1 VQPQQPNPSNQT
13 SFMIPTFDQ
22 FLRPILAL
30 AAQGQVTRRGIQPL
44 LAEQFKLTEEELLLR
59 VPSGSSTLLANRS
72 GWAMTFLTKAG
83 LITKVSPKTYSATP
97 AGHEM
102 LKAYPSEISE
112 DALKELPG
120 WEDAWEAGR
129 QRRRDRKK
137 QPHQEALTNTTP
149 EDAIGAGIKSLK
161 DDLRYRLL
169 AAILDQPPDFFER
182 LVLQVLKAMGY
193 GADDDDA
200 LRHVG
205 QSGDEGIDGRI
216 NQDPLGL
223 DQICVQAKR
232 YAVDRPVD
240 RVAIQA
246 FIGSLAGHG
255 VTKGIF
261 ITTSYFKGT
270 AEEFVTRGSPTKI
283 VLVDGEQLIDLMLR
297 HRIGTRVKE
306 TYEVFE
312 IDQNYFDEE
321 SESF

>member
-1 VQPQQPNPSNQT
+1 
-13 SFMIPTFDQ
+13 MIPTFDQ
-22 FLRPILAL
+22 FLRPILAR
-30 AAQGQVTRRGIQPL
+30 AAKGPITRRTIQPL
-44 LAEQFKLTEEELLLR
+44 LTEQFKLTEAEVLQR
-59 VPSGSSTLLANRS
+59 VPSGSATLLANRS

-83 LITKVSPKTYSATP
+83 LIQKVSPKTYSASP
-97 AGHEM
+97 AGLEI
-102 LKAYPSEISE
+102 LKSHPSEITE
-112 DALKELPG
+112 ADLKQLPG
-120 WEDAWEAGR
+120 WEEAWEAGR
-129 QRRRDRKK
+129 QRRRERRK
-137 QPHQEALTNTTP
+137 QPSQEVLSTATP

-161 DDLRYRLL
+161 DDLRSRLL

-193 GADDDDA
+193 GAEDEDA
-200 LRHVG
+200 LSHVG
-205 QSGDEGIDGRI
+205 KSGDEGIDGRI

-255 VTKGIF
+255 VSKGIF

-270 AEEFVTRGSPTKI
+270 AEEFVTRGSSTKI

-321 SESF
+321 S

>member
-1 VQPQQPNPSNQT
+1 
-13 SFMIPTFDQ
+13 MIPTFDQ

-30 AAQGQVTRRGIQPL
+30 AALGQVTRRSIQPL
-44 LAEQFKLTEEELLLR
+44 LADQFKLTEVDLLLR

-83 LITKVSPKTYSATP
+83 LILKVSPKTYSATDV
-97 AGHEM
+97 GRRM
-102 LKAYPSEISE
+102 LKSHASGITEA
-112 DALKELPG
+112 DLKELPG

-129 QRRRDRKK
+129 QRRRERKK
-137 QPHQEALTNTTP
+137 QPEQESLSNATP

-161 DDLRYRLL
+161 DDLRSRLL
-169 AAILDQPPDFFER
+169 MAILDQPPDFFER
-182 LVLQVLKAMGY
+182 VVLQVLKAMGY
-193 GADDDDA
+193 GSDADDA

-205 QSGDEGIDGRI
+205 KSGDEGIDGRI

-321 SESF
+321 SGPF

>member
-1 VQPQQPNPSNQT
+1 
-13 SFMIPTFDQ
+13 MIPTFDH

-30 AAQGQVTRRGIQPL
+30 AAEGSITRRSIQPL
-44 LAEQFKLTEEELLLR
+44 LAEQFKLTEAEVAQR
-59 VPSGSSTLLANRS
+59 FPSGSSTILANRS

-83 LITKVSPKTYSATP
+83 LIQKVSPKTYLATP
-97 AGHEM
+97 AGQEI
-102 LKAYPSEISE
+102 LKSHLAEITE
-112 DALKELPG
+112 ADLKQLPG
-120 WEDAWEAGR
+120 WEEAWEAGR
-129 QRRRDRKK
+129 QRRRERKK
-137 QPHQEALTNTTP
+137 QQPSQEVLSTATP
-149 EDAIGAGIKSLK
+149 EDAIGAGIRSLK
-161 DDLRYRLL
+161 DDLRSRLL

-193 GADDDDA
+193 GADEADA
-200 LRHVG
+200 LSHVG
-205 QSGDEGIDGRI
+205 KSGDEGIDGRI

-270 AEEFVTRGSPTKI
+270 AEEFVTRGSSTKI

-321 SESF
+321 G

>member
-1 VQPQQPNPSNQT
+1 
-13 SFMIPTFDQ
+13 MIPTFDQ

-30 AAQGQVTRRGIQPL
+30 AALGQVTRRSIQPL
-44 LAEQFKLTEEELLLR
+44 LAEQFKLTGADLLLR
-59 VPSGSSTLLANRS
+59 IPSGSSTILANRS

-83 LITKVSPKTYSATP
+83 LILKVSPKTYSATDV
-97 AGHEM
+97 GRRM
-102 LKAYPSEISE
+102 LKSHASGITEA
-112 DALKELPG
+112 DLKELPG

-129 QRRRDRKK
+129 QRRRERKK
-137 QPHQEALTNTTP
+137 QPEQESLSNATP

-161 DDLRYRLL
+161 DDLRSRLL
-169 AAILDQPPDFFER
+169 MAILDQPPDFFER
-182 LVLQVLKAMGY
+182 VVLQVLKAMGY
-193 GADDDDA
+193 GSDADDA

-205 QSGDEGIDGRI
+205 KSGDEGIDGRI

-321 SESF
+321 SGPF

>member
-1 VQPQQPNPSNQT
+1 
-13 SFMIPTFDQ
+13 MIPTFDQ

-30 AAQGQVTRRGIQPL
+30 AALGQVTRRSIQPL
-44 LAEQFKLTEEELLLR
+44 LADQFKLTEADLLLR
-59 VPSGSSTLLANRS
+59 IPSGSSTILANRS

-83 LITKVSPKTYSATP
+83 LILKVSPKTYSATDV
-97 AGHEM
+97 GRRM
-102 LKAYPSEISE
+102 LKSHASGITEA
-112 DALKELPG
+112 DLKELPG

-129 QRRRDRKK
+129 QRRRERKK
-137 QPHQEALTNTTP
+137 QPEQESLSNATP

-161 DDLRYRLL
+161 DDLRSRLL
-169 AAILDQPPDFFER
+169 MAILDQPPDFFER
-182 LVLQVLKAMGY
+182 VVLQVLKAMGY
-193 GADDDDA
+193 GSDADDA

-205 QSGDEGIDGRI
+205 KSGDEGIDGRI

-321 SESF
+321 SGPF

>member
-1 VQPQQPNPSNQT
+1 
-13 SFMIPTFDQ
+13 MIPTFDQ

-30 AAQGQVTRRGIQPL
+30 AALGQVTRRSIQPL
-44 LAEQFKLTEEELLLR
+44 LADQFKLTEVDLLLR

-83 LITKVSPKTYSATP
+83 LILKVSPKTYSATDV
-97 AGHEM
+97 GRRM
-102 LKAYPSEISE
+102 LKSHSSGITEA
-112 DALKELPG
+112 DLKELPG

-129 QRRRDRKK
+129 QRRRERKK
-137 QPHQEALTNTTP
+137 QPEQESLSNATP

-161 DDLRYRLL
+161 DDLRSRLL
-169 AAILDQPPDFFER
+169 MAILDQPPDFFER
-182 LVLQVLKAMGY
+182 VVLQVLKAMGY
-193 GADDDDA
+193 GSDADDA

-205 QSGDEGIDGRI
+205 KSGDEGIDGRI

-321 SESF
+321 SGPF